1 MRDIQDK
8 LQAHIQQSGGRV
20 TKTRKLVLDAAY
32 ETVGHFS
39 GDDLYDSLNQQGH
52 AVSRASVYRA
62 LALLVEIGL
71 LRESVTDERHKH
83 YECAMGRP
91 HHEHLICRACGR
103 VTEFYDPD
111 LEALLEE
118 IAVRNGF
125 SRSDHR
131 AEIGGLCSQCARESP
146 SVAVR

>member
-1 MRDIQDK
+1 MPDIQAK
-8 LQAHIQQSGGRV
+8 LQAHIQQSGGRL
-20 TKTRKLVLDAAY
+20 TRTRKLVLDAAY

-52 AVSRASVYRA
+52 GVSRASVFRA

-71 LRESVTDERHKH
+71 LREAVSDERHKH
-83 YECAMGRP
+83 YECALGRL
-91 HHEHLICRACGR
+91 HHEHLLCRACEK
-103 VTEFYDPD
+103 VIEFFDAE

-131 AEIGGLCSQCARESP
+131 VEIGGLCPQCAMENRSAE
-146 SVAVR
+146 AK